1 MSDLENRIAAL
12 IAAQGPISIAQFM
25 TQALHDPQSGY
36 YATRD
41 PFGSGGDFITAP
53 EVSQMF
59 GEMLGLWC
67 IQVWHDQG
75 RPKNARLAEL
85 GPGRGTLMNDVL
97 RTLRTVP
104 EFFDGLD
111 VVLVEA
117 SPVLQKIQQ
126 EKLKDSG
133 AKLDWR
139 ARFDDTLSDRP
150 LFLLANE
157 FFDALPIR
165 QFVKTQRGWCERMVT
180 LQDNRL
186 AFALAPT
193 PTPSALIP
201 PDRAA
206 APDGA
211 VYESAPAATA
221 LVEEIAAIVARRGGG
236 ALLLDYGYDQPG
248 FGETL
253 QAVASHSF
261 ADVLEDPGESDL
273 SAHVDFAALAQAA
286 RHGGAAVF
294 GPQNQGDFLV
304 DVGIGKR
311 AEKLMASNPAAAQ
324 SLVAGV
330 ERLIAPDQMGVL
342 FKALALMPEAA
353 PKPPGF

>member
-1 MSDLENRIAAL
+1 MSDLAARIQAL

-25 TQALHDPQSGY
+25 TLALHDPQGGY

-41 PFGSGGDFITAP
+41 PFGSGGDFTTAP
-53 EVSQMF
+53 EISQMF

-75 RPKNARLAEL
+75 RPKNARLVEL
-85 GPGRGTLMNDVL
+85 GPGRGTLMADVL
-97 RTLRTVP
+97 RTLKSMP

-117 SPVLQKIQQ
+117 SPVLRDIQKD
-126 EKLKDSG
+126 KLKDSG
-133 AKLDWR
+133 AQIRW
-139 ARFDDTLSDRP
+139 AVRFDESANGP

-165 QFVKTQRGWCERMVT
+165 QFVKTSRGWCERMVT
-180 LQDNRL
+180 LDDGAL

-193 PTPSALIP
+193 PTPPALIP
-201 PDRAA
+201 PDRLE
-206 APDGA
+206 APDGG
-211 VYESAPAATA
+211 VYESAPAAMA
-221 LVEEIAAIVARRGGG
+221 LAEEIAAIIARQGGG
-236 ALLLDYGYDQPG
+236 ALITDYGYAAPG

-253 QAVASHSF
+253 QAVAAHSF
-261 ADVLEDPGESDL
+261 AALLDDPGESDL
-273 SAHVDFAALAQAA
+273 SAHVDFTALAQAG
-286 RHGGAAVF
+286 RRGGAAVF

-304 DVGIGKR
+304 DVGIGRR
-311 AEKLMASNPAAAQ
+311 AEKLMASNPQSAQ
-324 SLVAGV
+324 TLVAGV

-342 FKALALMPEAA
+342 FKALALMPDAA

>member
-1 MSDLENRIAAL
+1 MSDLAGRIQAL

-25 TQALHDPQSGY
+25 TMALHDPAGGY

-41 PFGSGGDFITAP
+41 PFGSGGDFTTAP

-75 RPKNARLAEL
+75 RPKNPRLVEL
-85 GPGRGTLMNDVL
+85 GPGRGTLMADVL
-97 RTLRTVP
+97 RTIRTVP
-104 EFFDGLD
+104 EFFDGLE
-111 VVLVEA
+111 VTLVEA
-117 SPVLQKIQQ
+117 SPVLQEIQKK
-126 EKLKDSG
+126 KLENSG
-133 AKLDWR
+133 AQINWIG
-139 ARFDDTLSDRP
+139 RFDDTGSGP

-165 QFVKTQRGWCERMVT
+165 QFVKTPRGWCERMVT
-180 LQDNRL
+180 VKDGVL
-186 AFALAPT
+186 AFALAPI
-193 PTPSALIP
+193 PISPALIP
-201 PDRAA
+201 SDRLE
-206 APDGA
+206 APEGG

-221 LVEEIAAIVARRGGG
+221 LAEEIAAIIARQGGG
-236 ALLLDYGYDQPG
+236 ALITDYGYAAPG

-253 QAVASHSF
+253 QAVAAHSF
-261 ADVLEDPGESDL
+261 AALLEDPGESDL
-273 SAHVDFAALAQAA
+273 SAHVDFPALAQAA
-286 RHGGAAVF
+286 KRGGASVF

-304 DVGIGKR
+304 DVGIGRR
-311 AEKLMASNPAAAQ
+311 AEKLMASNPVSAQ

-342 FKALALMPEAA
+342 FKALALMPDAA
-353 PKPPGF
+353 PRPPGF